1 VGSENFAVQDVH
13 NPHTLKWSVWT
24 QWWYRCA
31 TML

>member
-13 NPHTLKWSVWT
+13 NPHALKWNVWA